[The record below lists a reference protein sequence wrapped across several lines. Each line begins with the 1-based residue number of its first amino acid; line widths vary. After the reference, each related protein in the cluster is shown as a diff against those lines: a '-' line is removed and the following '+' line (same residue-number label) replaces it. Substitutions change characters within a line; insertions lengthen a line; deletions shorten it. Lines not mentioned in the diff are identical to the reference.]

1 MLLERNT
8 WIIIKI
14 PSQEGVLGRSQNRI
28 ELGRYEDVI
37 FVAVPWTPDPRMHN
51 SKYWFLSEWSYM
63 CSRSGIHRLWT
74 VQVQLEFG
82 MNILAVQTFIVQTL
96 DVKGLWIPDTGGV
109 CTCKEG
115 YEGIRCEQTKC
126 HKAMALS
133 RKTGRCIDVDQF
145 IMKG

>member
-8 WIIIKI
+8 WIITKI
-14 PSQEGVLGRSQNRI
+14 PSKEGVLGRSQNRI
-28 ELGRYEDVI
+28 ELGRDEEVI
-37 FVAVPWTPDPRMHN
+37 FVAVPLTPDHRMHH
-51 SKYWFLSEWSYM
+51 SKYRFLSQWSYM
-63 CSRSGIHRLWT
+63 CSRSGIRRLRT
-74 VQVQLEFG
+74 VLIQLEFWT
-82 MNILAVQTFIVQTL
+82 NKLAVRTFIVQTL